1 MNASFAPLPLSS
13 LLPDLGGLPT
23 IQIRD
28 LSQRS
33 GALGPGAAF
42 VALRG
47 GRTHGL
53 QHAAE
58 ALDRGAAAVLWDED
72 GPGQLDDPRFIHVPG
87 LRARLPELAHRL
99 FGAWPEHRPLV
110 AITGTDGKTSVSHQ
124 VSAALTGLGMPCA
137 VIGTL
142 GVGVPGSLA
151 PTGHTTPDVLELH
164 RHLAGLA
171 GAGFAAVALE
181 ASSHALAQGRLEGL
195 RPTVAVLTQLG
206 RDHLDFHGSMAAYA
220 EAKSRLF
227 EMPGLRAMV
236 LNLDDAFG
244 RRLHAAHCA
253 GGSSVTCWSY
263 GFEMGVGS
271 PEPERH
277 LVGRK
282 LQASEAGLVF
292 ELEIAGV
299 RGEVRAPLFGA
310 FQAANLLATAGTLLA
325 LGASPERTIEALGD
339 ARGVPGRME
348 CFAVPEGPVLVVDYA
363 HTALALESVL
373 RALRP
378 HTSGRLWAVFGCG
391 GERDPGKRPEMGAI
405 ASRLADEVIVTD
417 DNPRNEEPAL
427 IRRAILD
434 GCAGPAVVREI
445 GDRAEAI
452 QAAVSGA
459 RPGDVVLI
467 AGKGHETTQNVAGIE
482 YPFSDRELAARYVED
497 GAS

>member
-1 MNASFAPLPLSS
+1 MNAAFAPLPLSS
-13 LLPDLGGLPT
+13 LLPDLGGLPG
-23 IQIRD
+23 IQVQD

-33 GALGPGAAF
+33 GAVGPGTAF

-47 GRTHGL
+47 GRAHGL
-53 QHAAE
+53 EYAAE
-58 ALDRGAAAVLWDED
+58 ALGRGATAVLWDED
-72 GPGQLDDPRFIHVPG
+72 GPAPGDDPRYVHVSG
-87 LRARLPELAHRL
+87 LRARLPELARRL
-99 FGAWPEHRPLV
+99 FGVWPEERPLI

-171 GAGFAAVALE
+171 AAGFAAVALE
-181 ASSHALAQGRLEGL
+181 ASSHALAQGRLDGL

-206 RDHLDFHGSMAAYA
+206 RDHLDFHGSVAAYA
-220 EAKSRLF
+220 DAKARLF

-253 GGSSVTCWSY
+253 ENSPVTCWSY
-263 GFEMGVGS
+263 GFEPGAGS
-271 PEPERH
+271 PQRH

-282 LQASEAGLVF
+282 LRASEAGLAF
-292 ELEIAGV
+292 DLEIAGFC
-299 RGEVRAPLFGA
+299 GEVRVPLFGG
-310 FQAANLLATAGTLLA
+310 FHAANLLATAGTLLA
-325 LGASPERTIEALGD
+325 LGESPERVIEALHHV
-339 ARGVPGRME
+339 RGVPGRME
-348 CFAVPEGPVLVVDYA
+348 RFALPSGPVLVVDYA

-378 HTSGRLWAVFGCG
+378 HASGRLWVVFGCG

-405 ASRLADEVIVTD
+405 ATRLADEVIVTD
-417 DNPRNEEPAL
+417 DNPRRENPAA
-427 IRRAILD
+427 IRREILE
-434 GCAGPAVVREI
+434 GCAGPAVSREI

-452 QAAVSGA
+452 RAAVSAA
-459 RPGDVVLI
+459 RRGDIVLI
-467 AGKGHETTQNVAGIE
+467 AGKGHETTQNVGGIE
-482 YPFSDRELAARYVED
+482 YPFSDRELAARYVEERTP
-497 GAS
+497 